1 MLITAQCVLIIH
13 LIRVDCI
20 KLIIMTSDNSQD
32 YEVL

>member
-1 MLITAQCVLIIH
+1 MLITAQRVLTMH

-20 KLIIMTSDNSQD
+20 KLIMTSDNSQD